1 MGFKNTLNQIL
12 KNLPKTQ
19 TLFFSATLNNDIH
32 KLADVSMTTPE
43 RVFLHT
49 VNSSKN

>member
-1 MGFKNTLNQIL
+1 M
-12 KNLPKTQ
+12 
-19 TLFFSATLNNDIH
+19 FFSATLNNDIH

-49 VNSSKN
+49 VNNNKNE